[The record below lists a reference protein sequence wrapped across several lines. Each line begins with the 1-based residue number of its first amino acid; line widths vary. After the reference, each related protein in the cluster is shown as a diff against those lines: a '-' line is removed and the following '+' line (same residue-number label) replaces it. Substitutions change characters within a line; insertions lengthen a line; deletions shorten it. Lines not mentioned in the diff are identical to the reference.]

1 MKGVWKSQKKYHLTK
16 LKLQPNSVTRHVR
29 IGQDWCQNWK
39 IKVRQFEQFLNNVP
53 TYNYSSEMND
63 LAFFWLPPLDFS
75 SKRPKSLSKE
85 NRLVVK
91 GDYLVFGER
100 LIRTQKALLPKSLL
114 WWSMTR
120 LHATIFCYANHQEW
134 LRSRECV
141 FGLECIINHDLFTR
155 GCAWQK
161 GCPSWT

>member
-1 MKGVWKSQKKYHLTK
+1 MIFGKP
-16 LKLQPNSVTRHVR
+16 LKDWSLGPNSVTRQVNLNSTK
-29 IGQDWCQNWK
+29 IGRKCQRWK
-39 IKVRQFEQFLNNVP
+39 IQMRHFEQFLNNVP